1 LSSTNSD
8 RLHCERQYV
17 IRTGTHQRLN
27 LYVLTPKNKTEQK
40 RIEREIKKTGTYK
53 ADYTIAEQE
62 TGLSPIVETE
72 LELGP
77 SVLWENTPR
86 ARARG
91 TQRGSQVRSVVRFV
105 VWRRGKGLFPIEH

>member
-72 LELGP
+72 LEPPTNKKKVHATRSLHPVRAP
-77 SVLWENTPR
+77 SLAHACESNS
-86 ARARG
+86 
-91 TQRGSQVRSVVRFV
+91 QRG
-105 VWRRGKGLFPIEH
+105 I